1 MATIPEQAAQP
12 RPWPHTPWPHTPWP
26 RWGRWLACL
35 LVLLTAGASCTD
47 VRPIAKIGLLAPFEG
62 LYRRTGYTALSA
74 MRQAIAENG
83 GRFIPL
89 ALDDSADPARARR
102 SAQKLLV
109 DPQLHA
115 VVGPLTPALA
125 DASAAVLRDPR
136 ILWVTPYAVD
146 PDRGFI
152 DPLDSEQWAG
162 ALARA
167 LGTAVRRQGVQ
178 TLYLAGDRRGWPDWG
193 EAEWRAATGLPTLF
207 WENQAVE
214 ETVWTRREA
223 IFWLG
228 AAAEAAAFVNRLP
241 ADRAGP
247 RFWLGPAGADPVLAE
262 RLAGS
267 QPLYWLTWVDR
278 RSPEVAALSGTP
290 LVYQATQSALA
301 RLGGGELP
309 TRWRAAYF
317 EIRDGVSHSYTP

>member
-12 RPWPHTPWPHTPWP
+12 RSGPHT
-26 RWGRWLACL
+26 RWLRRGCWLACL
-35 LVLLTAGASCTD
+35 LALLSAGTACTD
-47 VRPIAKIGLLAPFEG
+47 PQPVAKIGLLAPFEG

-74 MRQAIAENG
+74 VRQAIAETG

-109 DPQLHA
+109 DPQLQA
-115 VVGPLTPALA
+115 VIGPLTPALA
-125 DASAAVLRDPR
+125 EASAAVLQDPR

-146 PDRGFI
+146 PDLGFV

-162 ALARA
+162 ALAEA

-207 WENQAVE
+207 WESQ
-214 ETVWTRREA
+214 TVSPTAWTRREA

-228 AAAEAAAFVNRLP
+228 AAAEAATFVNRLP
-241 ADRAGP
+241 SDRTGP
-247 RFWLGPAGADPVLAE
+247 RFWLGPAGGDPVLAE

-278 RSPEVAALSGTP
+278 HSPDVAALSGAP

-301 RLGGGELP
+301 RLGGTELP

-317 EIRDGVSHSYTP
+317 EIRGGVSHSYTP

>member
-1 MATIPEQAAQP
+1 MATIPEQPARRSQ
-12 RPWPHTPWPHTPWP
+12 
-26 RWGRWLACL
+26 WGCWLASL
-35 LVLLTAGASCTD
+35 LVLLSASTSCTD
-47 VRPIAKIGLLAPFEG
+47 PQPIAKIGLLAPFEG
-62 LYRRTGYTALSA
+62 LYRRTGYSALSA
-74 MRQAIAENG
+74 MRQAISESG
-83 GRFIPL
+83 GSFLPL
-89 ALDDSADPARARR
+89 ALDDSADPARAQR
-102 SAQKLLV
+102 SAEKLLV
-109 DPQLHA
+109 DPQLQA

-125 DASAAVLRDPR
+125 DASAAVLQDPR

-146 PDRGFI
+146 PELGFV

-178 TLYLAGDRRGWPDWG
+178 TLYLAGERRGWPDWG

-207 WENQAVE
+207 WESQ
-214 ETVWTRREA
+214 TVSPTAWTPREA

-228 AAAEAAAFVNRLP
+228 DAAEAATFVNRLP
-241 ADRAGP
+241 ADRTGP
-247 RFWLGPAGADPVLAE
+247 RFWLGPAGGDPVLAE
-262 RLAGS
+262 RLATS

-278 RSPEVAALSGTP
+278 RSPDVAALSGAP

-301 RLGGGELP
+301 RLEGTELS

-317 EIRDGVSHSYTP
+317 EIRGGVSHSYTP